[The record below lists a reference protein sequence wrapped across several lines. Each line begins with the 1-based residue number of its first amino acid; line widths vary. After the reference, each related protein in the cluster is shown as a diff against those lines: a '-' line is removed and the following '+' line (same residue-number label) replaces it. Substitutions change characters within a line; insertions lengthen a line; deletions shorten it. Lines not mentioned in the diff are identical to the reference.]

1 MKTEKIFII
10 LSGGSGSR
18 FSKSK
23 AKQLQPL
30 AAVLEYC
37 IKNISDY
44 KDIDKIIVVASS
56 KTLSETKKIVLEIN
70 DKRIHCKRRKFKT

>member
-30 AAVLEYC
+30 AGKAVLEYC

-44 KDIDKIIVVASS
+44 KNNSLR
-56 KTLSETKKIVLEIN
+56 T
-70 DKRIHCKRRKFKT
+70 